1 MLDADSAAVYATP
14 GRLLFVRQG
23 TLFAQDFDAARL
35 ELRGNASPVAE
46 RIALDTGAQGS
57 AAVSA
62 STAGPFVY
70 RTGSAGG
77 LRQFVWLDR
86 SGKDIGK
93 AGDLL
98 STLSVELSP
107 DGRRVALHQ
116 QVNQNIDVWLLELGR
131 GVLSRFTFD
140 PAIDVFPIWSPDGSR
155 IVFGSNRKGPFD
167 LYQKPA
173 VGAGT
178 EELLLATAQEKTPT
192 DWSPDGR
199 FLLYRSVD
207 PKTGYD
213 IWALPMNGDRKPF
226 PVVQTN
232 FDERDAQFSPDG
244 KWIAYQSNESG
255 RFEIYIQPFP
265 GPGSKLQVSTNG
277 GAQVRWGPNGKEL
290 FYIALDARLMAVPI
304 RLASNPQTAE
314 PGSPTPLFATRVG
327 GALQGTFTQQYD
339 VSSDGQRFL
348 MNTITEEAASPITV
362 ILNWNPEAKK

>member
-1 MLDADSAAVYATP
+1 M
-14 GRLLFVRQG
+14 
-23 TLFAQDFDAARL
+23 
-35 ELRGNASPVAE
+35 
-46 RIALDTGAQGS
+46 
-57 AAVSA
+57 
-62 STAGPFVY
+62 
-70 RTGSAGG
+70 
-77 LRQFVWLDR
+77 
-86 SGKDIGK
+86 
-93 AGDLL
+93 
-98 STLSVELSP
+98 
-107 DGRRVALHQ
+107 ALHQ
-116 QVNQNIDVWLLELGR
+116 KVNQNLDVWLLELGR

-155 IVFGSNRKGPFD
+155 IVFASNRKGPFD

-173 VGAGT
+173 IGAGT
-178 EELLLATAQEKTPT
+178 EELLLATAQEKIPT

-277 GAQVRWGPNGKEL
+277 GAQVRWGPDGKEL

-327 GALQGTFTQQYD
+327 GALQGTFRQQYH
-339 VSSDGQRFL
+339 VSSDGARFL